1 MSWAQIKH
9 RYTPIGDHM
18 SFWACI
24 DRDGVWCDSSVSFE
38 VAVHWC
44 AMDCGAGCDLSFE
57 QEVAAM
63 EKHGYSIVHSNF
75 LPRLADAGLIR

>member
-1 MSWAQIKH
+1 MSWDQIKH
-9 RYTPIGDHM
+9 RYQPINDK

-24 DRDGVWCDSSVSFE
+24 DRDGVWCDSSQAFE

-57 QEVAAM
+57 QEVDAM
-63 EKHGYSIVHSNF
+63 RANGYSIVHSDM
-75 LPRLADAGLIR
+75 LPRLADAGLIK